1 MRPPGT
7 LGPMA
12 TTAGH
17 EATTGLPVVCLPG
30 LQLHAITRARCVA
43 FVMGELDAGRGGAI
57 VTPNLDHLRRL
68 QRDASFR
75 ALYEAS
81 RLRVADG
88 MPLLWAARLQGTPLP
103 ERVAGSD
110 LTHDLAAGLAARG
123 GRLFLLGGDP
133 GVAQQ
138 AGEVLAAAHPGLV
151 IAGVACPAPGFERD
165 PAAMAALREALA
177 AARPDLVY
185 VALGSPKQ
193 ERLIHELQAVLPR
206 AWWIGVGISFSFVT
220 GAVRRAP
227 RWMRACGLEWTH
239 RLAQEPRRLARRY
252 LVDGIPF
259 ALWLLPACL
268 LRRLRG
274 RCGAP

>member
-1 MRPPGT
+1 
-7 LGPMA
+7 MA

-17 EATTGLPVVCLPG
+17 DATTGLPVTCLPG
-30 LQLHAITRARCVA
+30 LRLHAITRARCVS
-43 FVMGELDAGRGGAI
+43 FVMEELGAGRGGVI

-75 ALYEAS
+75 ALYDAA

-110 LTHDLAAGLAARG
+110 LTHDLAAGLATRR
-123 GRLFLLGGDP
+123 GRLYLLGGDP

-138 AGEVLAAAHPGLV
+138 AGSVLASVHPGLEL
-151 IAGVACPAPGFERD
+151 AGVACPQPGFESD
-165 PAAMAALREALA
+165 PAAMVALREALVGA
-177 AARPDLVY
+177 NPDLVY

-193 ERLIHELQAVLPR
+193 ERLIHELRSLLPR
-206 AWWIGVGISFSFVT
+206 TWWIGVGISFSFVT

-227 RWMRACGLEWTH
+227 RWMRACGLEWMH

-252 LVDGIPF
+252 LLDGIPF
-259 ALWLLPACL
+259 ALWLLPACV

-274 RCGAP
+274 RCGTT